1 MPTTNEASHDH
12 NNSKDHANDSNVS
25 VDLTERSLL
34 PSRDHVFLTWHD
46 LDFIVPNIKGKESE
60 TLVDLDDPRAELIS
74 RHTLR
79 MSTNQS
85 GLETSA
91 KGGAPGI
98 NLSARTSEMGSHYD
112 SS

>member
-1 MPTTNEASHDH
+1 MPRTNEASDDN

-46 LDFIVPNIKGKESE
+46 LDFIVPNIKGKEAE
-60 TLVDLDDPRAELIS
+60 TLVELDDPRAELIS

-79 MSTNQS
+79 LSTTS
-85 GLETSA
+85 GLGTSA
-91 KGGAPGI
+91 LAGAPGI
-98 NLSARTSEMGSHYD
+98 NLSARTSEMGSHHD